1 MNEHTTKERIDALL
15 QYNASI
21 RANLYTRSMRDVGS
35 QEKADTIWMGIL
47 EEIREMDV
55 EAYEQLA
62 SAEER
67 EMLLNKVYSKVQ
79 WRNRKGKS
87 V

>member
-1 MNEHTTKERIDALL
+1 MNEQTTKERIDALL

-21 RANLYTRSMRDVGS
+21 RANLYTGSMRDVGS
-35 QEKADTIWMGIL
+35 QEKADTIWMGML
-47 EEIREMDV
+47 EEIRDLDAEV
-55 EAYEQLA
+55 YEQLA
-62 SAEER
+62 SVEER

-79 WRNRKGKS
+79 WRNMRGKS

>member
-21 RANLYTRSMRDVGS
+21 RANLYTKSMRDVGS
-35 QEKADTIWMGIL
+35 QETADTVWLGIL
-47 EEIREMDV
+47 EEIRELDV

-62 SAEER
+62 SVEER

-79 WRNRKGKS
+79 WRNRRDGT